1 MVNIQVQDEN
11 LKKMTRKMLRK
22 IITTTQSLDDESDDV
37 YVTVLLK
44 WNSDTPPDYEP
55 TGFTPA
61 EYTFNLHKEHGGV
74 RAGHVKTNFHAVG
87 AKIRYVSFFT
97 VESDQTFTELHLRQ
111 DVTITR
117 KQAS

>member
-1 MVNIQVQDEN
+1 MENEN
-11 LKKMTRKMLRK
+11 LQKMTRKMLRK

-55 TGFTPA
+55 NGYEPA
-61 EYTFNLHKEHGGV
+61 EYTFNLHKEYDGV

-87 AKIRYVSFFT
+87 AKIRYVSYFY
-97 VESDQTFTELHLRQ
+97 S
-111 DVTITR
+111 
-117 KQAS
+117 